1 MAGVISGASENWIFC
16 SAARAGDREEAAKIS
31 LVSVGKC
38 AQLMKPG
45 GSLALDIDCMS
56 SGDPLT
62 SPYRRLRA
70 GANANQSSQ
79 VDAVHRPMRI
89 SDLSK
94 RTNLKAHTIRFYEKE
109 GLLPMR
115 YVQRKKNNYREYA
128 EEAVN
133 RLLLI
138 KEGQLAGFSIAE
150 LRELTNGDESNSSVN
165 EKQVVLIERK
175 LASID
180 RKIGRLE
187 TFKVYLA
194 QRLAL
199 LERKNGLGV

>member
-1 MAGVISGASENWIFC
+1 M
-16 SAARAGDREEAAKIS
+16 
-31 LVSVGKC
+31 
-38 AQLMKPG
+38 
-45 GSLALDIDCMS
+45 DCMN
-56 SGDPLT
+56 SGDPLP
-62 SPYRRLRA
+62 SLHR
-70 GANANQSSQ
+70 NAYGQAPALISEPSSQ

-89 SDLSK
+89 SELSK

-109 GLLPMR
+109 GLLPTR

-138 KEGQLAGFSIAE
+138 KEGQLAGFTIAE
-150 LRELTNGDESNSSVN
+150 LRELTNGDESSPAAD

-187 TFKVYLA
+187 SFKAYLTK
-194 QRLAL
+194 RLAL
-199 LERKNGLGV
+199 VERKNGSGV

>member
-1 MAGVISGASENWIFC
+1 LSGIP
-16 SAARAGDREEAAKIS
+16 AKIEVLLSACAGRAEGGCQVFSPWIRKFAQFAKPAAS
-31 LVSVGKC
+31 LS
-38 AQLMKPG
+38 
-45 GSLALDIDCMS
+45 LDIDCMNS
-56 SGDPLT
+56 SDPLP
-62 SPYRRLRA
+62 SRYRS
-70 GANANQSSQ
+70 ANGQPPSTISNPSSQ

-89 SDLSK
+89 SELSK

-109 GLLPMR
+109 GLLPAR

-138 KEGQLAGFSIAE
+138 KEGQLAGFTIAE
-150 LRELTNGDESNSSVN
+150 LRELTNGDEAGPAAD
-165 EKQVVLIERK
+165 EKQIVLIERK

-187 TFKVYLA
+187 TFKTYLTK
-194 QRLAL
+194 RLAL
-199 LERKNGLGV
+199 VEQKNGSG

>member
-1 MAGVISGASENWIFC
+1 MPPELYA
-16 SAARAGDREEAAKIS
+16 
-31 LVSVGKC
+31 
-38 AQLMKPG
+38 
-45 GSLALDIDCMS
+45 
-56 SGDPLT
+56 
-62 SPYRRLRA
+62 
-70 GANANQSSQ
+70 
-79 VDAVHRPMRI
+79 VDRPMRI
-89 SDLSK
+89 SELSK

-109 GLLPMR
+109 GLLPTR

-150 LRELTNGDESNSSVN
+150 LRELTNGDESSASAVEN
-165 EKQVVLIERK
+165 QVMLIERK

-187 TFKVYLA
+187 TFKIYLSK
-194 QRLAL
+194 RLAL
-199 LERKNGLGV
+199 VERKKSPG